1 MWRVTHIIAGPELPV
16 IIKAD
21 QETFCEEGVDQV
33 LELND
38 ILLTR
43 SSLVELQEVES
54 SAQLL
59 ITLMRLDSN
68 TEVTIADDG
77 PAIML
82 RLNAGKLV
90 AKSSDPPLRRRGHL
104 SFDTRCIPQQEQV
117 YLEADGQNYN
127 YALSSVSGNTD
138 VYAHDPAGQY
148 FLAGTVPEGLMAR
161 FTTEPDLSDP
171 ENFERILART
181 TDSVLA
187 NINRLTDDSRWP
199 TIPF

>member
-1 MWRVTHIIAGPELPV
+1 MWRVTHIIAGPELPI

-21 QETFCEEGVDQV
+21 QETFCEEGVEQV

-43 SSLVELQEVES
+43 SSLVELQEVENS
-54 SAQLL
+54 SRLL
-59 ITLMRLDSN
+59 ITLVRLDSD

-90 AKSSDPPLRRRGHL
+90 AKSSEAADRRGHL

-117 YLEADGQNYN
+117 YLEADGQSYD

-161 FTTEPDLSDP
+161 FTTQPSLSDP
-171 ENFERILART
+171 ENFERILAST
-181 TDSVLA
+181 TDSLLA
-187 NINRLTDDSRWP
+187 NMSRLTDDSRWP
-199 TIPF
+199 TIPS